1 MKKLTSYSK
10 RVKYTYV
17 KTTLATLFVSLF
29 FLKGYAAFE
38 KTGENYFHVFLNG
51 NEIGTVG
58 EADRAEQLLQEAR
71 RNIASQS
78 DDMIFVDADLKLVG
92 EEVLWGTLDNEDN
105 LLAAMERELESS
117 IRETSHRSYTMKVN
131 EYMVNLSSVEDVE
144 SLLQAAVDKYDSEDN
159 LLAAMERELESSI
172 RETSHRSYTMK
183 VNEYMVNLSSV
194 EDVESLLQAA
204 VDKYDS
210 EDKFSVELTHDAQKE
225 FNVLTTEVVNKQELT
240 AQEEQKEES
249 IYAGG
254 VQSVLDQAGSQ
265 ADQQGEKDFEDYD
278 LGLMT
283 MDFAEKVEIV
293 ETYLPESMLT
303 PLDQAIEDVIKDQET
318 PGEYEVVS
326 GDTLSEISIKVN
338 IPMDQIIAMNS
349 ETLTD
354 ENSTIRVGDKL
365 IITVPQPELS
375 VERMEQNYYEEI
387 YDADVI
393 YVDNDSW
400 YTTQTKILQQPS
412 AGFRRV
418 VADVSYL
425 NDREVTRDIL
435 KEEVVMEAVP
445 KIVERGTKI
454 PPTYIKPISGGRLS
468 SNFGRRKSPTKGASS
483 YHKGVDWSVPTG
495 TAVFASCGGTV
506 ARAGWGSGYG
516 YCVYIN
522 HEDGR
527 QTRYGHL
534 SKVLVKVGQT
544 VKQGERIA
552 LSGNTGVSTGPHLH
566 FEILINGSQVNPL
579 KYLN

>member
-1 MKKLTSYSK
+1 MLIESICYKVITVRQVYRMPEGGILFSDTIDREGIHEETDILLEKSK
-10 RVKYTYV
+10 IYV

-58 EADRAEQLLQEAR
+58 EEDRAEQLLQEAR

-78 DDMIFVDADLKLVG
+78 DDMIFMDADLKLVG

-105 LLAAMERELESS
+105 LLAAMEW
-117 IRETSHRSYTMKVN
+117 
-131 EYMVNLSSVEDVE
+131 
-144 SLLQAAVDKYDSEDN
+144 
-159 LLAAMERELESSI
+159 ELESSI